1 MYPAFSMSTLPPP
14 DVTRGTTKAVDAV
27 LEASRAYTVHWQDAR
42 ERLNE
47 EVDRQLSLANK
58 IEGPGGDPGSGSG
71 GRGGDGRGSE
81 GRRAGSG
88 GNTAAED
95 GSAPKATLDRLEE
108 LLEQRRDLRG
118 RRPGS
123 AFEDAKARGEA
134 PFSGPDDALGSGDRV
149 VVDDKIMPGPFRGF
163 RQADVDSS
171 NLGDELK
178 KTLLNMA
185 NHDPFMRKLLDRRE
199 QSRKD
204 GERLRVRQEEREKII
219 AEAKVAVAQE
229 VREEVRAEAMVEL
242 QPEVE
247 SMDVLKDRARFEVMA
262 ELQEERKGIDEE
274 RASMERERVRIREE
288 EQANVRREMMMN
300 VISGGEAP
308 AGDGGGVAVAE
319 RVAVE
324 PVRAAGGGRRE
335 EGGGGDEGGQDGE
348 GGRDVRENGNGHV
361 AVVPGRPEPEGELGL
376 FDDGGGLVLFDG
388 NDFGAYEGPDDA
400 ASGNGPVSVE
410 PVAVAAGGD
419 AEAPVEGPVD
429 GRVQRSREEWLT
441 VSGIELPEGPVAR
454 KGGEDSGTGVM
465 DREAVEGYIS
475 GLGRG
480 LGGPVEKRENGT
492 RESKGEKAGVGEG
505 ALGKHASSGEGSDD
519 GGVDGGLK
527 GTGDS
532 DGAAGAGDL
541 EVDPDG
547 NGPRVE
553 AGPAGGAD
561 AVVLDADLPDSGPEL
576 DVEPVMIPQVVGEG
590 GDLDEGLVGGDAPGL
605 SDVLSDIGQDSL
617 EEVGRYGPKPLPKF
631 YRRSESGGDT
641 GQSDGGRG
649 PRQSGSFR
657 RSEGIDAF
665 AR

>member
-1 MYPAFSMSTLPPP
+1 M
-14 DVTRGTTKAVDAV
+14 TRGLGPAVAAGVVPAV
-27 LEASRAYTVHWQDAR
+27 A
-42 ERLNE
+42 
-47 EVDRQLSLANK
+47 
-58 IEGPGGDPGSGSG
+58 G
-71 GRGGDGRGSE
+71 GRDGRGSE
-81 GRRAGSG
+81 GRGPGVSPSG
-88 GNTAAED
+88 GGNAAAVAAAAGAGTAED

-149 VVDDKIMPGPFRGF
+149 VVDDKIMSGPFRGF

-229 VREEVRAEAMVEL
+229 VREEVMAEAMVEL
-242 QPEVE
+242 QPEME
-247 SMDVLKDRARFEVMA
+247 SMDVLKERAHFEVMA

-300 VISGGEAP
+300 VIGGGEAP

-324 PVRAAGGGRRE
+324 PVRAAGGGNGGGRRE
-335 EGGGGDEGGQDGE
+335 EGGDGDEGGQDGE
-348 GGRDVRENGNGHV
+348 GGTGVRENGNGHV

-376 FDDGGGLVLFDG
+376 FDGGGLVLFDG

-410 PVAVAAGGD
+410 PVAVAAGGE
-419 AEAPVEGPVD
+419 AEAPVES
-429 GRVQRSREEWLT
+429 RVQRSREEWLT
-441 VSGIELPEGPVAR
+441 VAGVDLPEGPVAR
-454 KGGEDSGTGVM
+454 EGGEDSSTGVM

-492 RESKGEKAGVGEG
+492 REFEGEKSGVGEG
-505 ALGKHASSGEGSDD
+505 GLGKHASNGQGSEGGDAD
-519 GGVDGGLK
+519 RGLS

-532 DGAAGAGDL
+532 GGTAGAGGLDV
-541 EVDPDG
+541 EPDG
-547 NGPRVE
+547 NGRGVE
-553 AGPAGGAD
+553 AGPAGGGG
-561 AVVLDADLPDSGPEL
+561 AVDVDADLPDSGPEL
-576 DVEPVMIPQVVGEG
+576 DMEPVVIPQVVGEG
-590 GDLDEGLVGGDAPGL
+590 GELDEGLGGGGAPGL

-641 GQSDGGRG
+641 G
-649 PRQSGSFR
+649 
-657 RSEGIDAF
+657 
-665 AR
+665 

>member
-1 MYPAFSMSTLPPP
+1 M
-14 DVTRGTTKAVDAV
+14 
-27 LEASRAYTVHWQDAR
+27 
-42 ERLNE
+42 NE

-58 IEGPGGDPGSGSG
+58 IEGPGGEPGSGSG
-71 GRGGDGRGSE
+71 GGSRGGPGGGRGRDGRGLE
-81 GRRAGSG
+81 GRGDGSG
-88 GNTAAED
+88 GNAAAGGGTAED

-219 AEAKVAVAQE
+219 AEAKVAVADE

-247 SMDVLKDRARFEVMA
+247 SMDVLKERARFEVMA

-288 EQANVRREMMMN
+288 EQANVHREMMMN
-300 VISGGEAP
+300 VIGGGEAP
-308 AGDGGGVAVAE
+308 AGDVGGVAVAE

-324 PVRAAGGGRRE
+324 PVRTSGR
-335 EGGGGDEGGQDGE
+335 GDGVGGGDDGGGDGE
-348 GGRDVRENGNGHV
+348 GHGVVGENGNGHV
-361 AVVPGRPEPEGELGL
+361 AGVPGRLEPESEPGL
-376 FDDGGGLVLFDG
+376 FDGGGGLVLFDA

-410 PVAVAAGGD
+410 PVAVVGGAD
-419 AEAPVEGPVD
+419 ADAPVESL
-429 GRVQRSREEWLT
+429 VQRSREEWLT
-441 VSGIELPEGPVAR
+441 VSGIDLPEGPVAR
-454 KGGEDSGTGVM
+454 EGGEDSGTGVM
-465 DREAVEGYIS
+465 DREAIEGYIS
-475 GLGRG
+475 GLGLG
-480 LGGPVEKRENGT
+480 GGGPVGSRENGT
-492 RESKGEKAGVGEG
+492 RESKGQKSGVGGG
-505 ALGKHASSGEGSDD
+505 AFGEHASSGEGSDD
-519 GGVDGGLK
+519 GGADGGVN

-532 DGAAGAGDL
+532 DGAAGAGCL
-541 EVDPDG
+541 EVEPEGNELDGDAGPSGGAGSVAVDAELPDG
-547 NGPRVE
+547 
-553 AGPAGGAD
+553 
-561 AVVLDADLPDSGPEL
+561 GPEL
-576 DVEPVMIPQVVGEG
+576 AMEPVVIPQVVGEE
-590 GDLDEGLVGGDAPGL
+590 GDLDEGLGGGGAPGL

-631 YRRSESGGDT
+631 FRRSETGGDT
-641 GQSDGGRG
+641 G
-649 PRQSGSFR
+649 
-657 RSEGIDAF
+657 
-665 AR
+665 